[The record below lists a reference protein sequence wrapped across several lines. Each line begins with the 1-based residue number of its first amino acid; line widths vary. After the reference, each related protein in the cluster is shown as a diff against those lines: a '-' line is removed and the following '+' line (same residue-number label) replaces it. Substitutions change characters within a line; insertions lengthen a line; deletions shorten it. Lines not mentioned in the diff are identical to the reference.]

1 MASAPGSRRWSV
13 TDDIEDHRQAAETV
27 ESGVGVR
34 WTDETAQRAAG
45 EGVAALRE
53 LAARIA

>member
-1 MASAPGSRRWSV
+1 L